1 MRFSLVVVN
10 FLPSFF
16 YLFSQNKPLS
26 FSIFHLWFFPSKF
39 ASSFNEKLACAGGTQ
54 QTDRA
59 RENSWEWG
67 GKKSR
72 REERKERKK
81 RKKREKKKD
90 TWQTTRNAHTHSA
103 LSRVSLQESPIPELT
118 LSRHFFDFK
127 CFFFLFSQQ
136 NRSSE
141 LGDFGEGFSEG
152 RDQASP
158 LVTLVSWKE
167 STHQSLS

>member
-1 MRFSLVVVN
+1 MI
-10 FLPSFF
+10 
-16 YLFSQNKPLS
+16 
-26 FSIFHLWFFPSKF
+26 FSIKVCFVIQRKVSLCGRDTANRQSKR
-39 ASSFNEKLACAGGTQ
+39 KQLRVG
-54 QTDRA
+54 RK
-59 RENSWEWG
+59 
-67 GKKSR
+67 KKSTG
-72 REERKERKK
+72 RKERKK
-81 RKKREKKKD
+81 EKEKERKKERHLANDEER
-90 TWQTTRNAHTHSA
+90 THTHSA

-158 LVTLVSWKE
+158 LVTLVS
-167 STHQSLS
+167 